1 MKKVKKT
8 HWFRTT
14 LIVLICCGIAGAVLA
29 AVLFQKENN
38 QTYASASL
46 QFSFNGA
53 AEGMAPNGYP
63 FDVNGITSDEVLDAA
78 LESAG
83 LAGAYTADQI
93 RSSLS
98 VTGVYPETI
107 AEQMTRYLSLLDGS
121 AGTQLTLTDYYA
133 TQYSV
138 TLYNS
143 FDPSISSGNL
153 KGLLDGILTAYRDWF
168 ARIYA
173 ASENLTDGIADLSDY
188 DYAQQLEAVTE
199 SVNQQIRYAR
209 EMDSLAPDFRLGGRD
224 FGDIVVKYNNLISD
238 MDRLNA
244 TITLNAVSKDR
255 DRLRQRYEMEIRSQ
269 NMTLASLTEELKL
282 IEAQVNSY
290 AKDGIIYVSSSGR
303 LQEVGVDQTATYD
316 TLVKKRKTLTDTIAE
331 TNATIALYQDRLD
344 DMTGAQ
350 SANKAE
356 MDDEDSAAA
365 IEQLSRQELA
375 QLTAAVESRIAVLK
389 EKKDAVAAEFAEML
403 AGYNQREINESTVS
417 VTGLKVKTPSLLS
430 GAFLVKIVKTAGPI
444 CVLGL
449 MVCLVLI
456 IISRR
461 KEAKAIS

>member
-38 QTYASASL
+38 QTSASASL

-93 RSSLS
+93 RGCLS

-143 FDPSISSGNL
+143 FDPSISSG
-153 KGLLDGILTAYRDWF
+153 
-168 ARIYA
+168 
-173 ASENLTDGIADLSDY
+173 IADLSDY

-199 SVNQQIRYAR
+199 SVNQQIRYAQ

-316 TLVKKRKTLTDTIAE
+316 TLVKKRKTLTDTLAE

-403 AGYNQREINESTVS
+403 AGYNQREINESTVF